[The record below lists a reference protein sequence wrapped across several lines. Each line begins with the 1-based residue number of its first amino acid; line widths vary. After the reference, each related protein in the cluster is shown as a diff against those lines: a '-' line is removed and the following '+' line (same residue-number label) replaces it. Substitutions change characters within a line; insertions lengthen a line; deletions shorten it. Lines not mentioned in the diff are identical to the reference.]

1 MRQQDKETLA
11 AWVMAVVAAVFIG
24 FAMFGLIKFMEG
36 DPPPSAKIAVTN
48 PASTPGTVYVLQS
61 FYEDQSFVDG
71 VFSSVAKA
79 EDWIEDSHGSFE
91 KSSAGSVITYEAGDF
106 TYLITDYE
114 VDHG

>member
-1 MRQQDKETLA
+1 MGSRKEVALGLLVGVLALVFLSAAFVSSTSTLRDLLDDDEPK
-11 AWVMAVVAAVFIG
+11 VAVVR
-24 FAMFGLIKFMEG
+24 
-36 DPPPSAKIAVTN
+36 PPS
-48 PASTPGTVYVLQS
+48 TPSTVYVLQS
-61 FYEDQSFVDG
+61 FYEDLTFVDG